1 MPITSEMNFYNI
13 HQFLDLTNLKLEKRY
28 LKFLNIFLGKEPV
41 TNPPPPKKKTPG
53 IKFLLL
59 IHNNYA
65 PLCFMYT

>member
-41 TNPPPPKKKTPG
+41 TNPPPPPKKKNPR
-53 IKFLLL
+53 
-59 IHNNYA
+59 N
-65 PLCFMYT
+65 